1 MNHLAR
7 RDEARFTGDE
17 DDPAPVPL
25 QHAREIRPGQPSAAQ
40 HVNLKVAAPV
50 RVGYRREVLDLVNPE
65 IVDKD
70 VHSRRCT
77 HQDGGAFLCRGV
89 SEYDA
94 ATVAAGFANAADRP
108 VELCLVAAGDDHRGA
123 FDGKLAGDL
132 EADAGGRA
140 GDEGGFVVQLQIH
153 DGVSFCCATPVGASD
168 LPGSG

>member
-1 MNHLAR
+1 MNHLSR

-77 HQDGGAFLCRGV
+77 HQSAGPFLCTGV
-89 SEYDA
+89 SHYEAETA
-94 ATVAAGFANAADRP
+94 AARGANAVDRP
-108 VELCLVAAGDDHRGA
+108 
-123 FDGKLAGDL
+123 
-132 EADAGGRA
+132 GG
-140 GDEGGFVVQLQIH
+140 
-153 DGVSFCCATPVGASD
+153 
-168 LPGSG
+168 